1 MKALVSKNQNN
12 EITLL
17 FILIVLVIVFST
29 FSEGFFKI
37 GNMLEISAQMVELS
51 LLTLGMSV
59 CIISGGFDLS
69 IGAMVGLSSV
79 CLAILIS
86 SGMNMGL
93 TIALV
98 FGLLLF
104 CGLINGILV
113 GYLRIN
119 SMLVTLG
126 TSSVFIGIAIVIS
139 QGRAISGLTQEF
151 AVFGQHYLGVIPV
164 QTIILIVV
172 AAFSLLILSYSTW
185 GRRIYL
191 IGSNYEAARFAGI
204 NCGFNIMLVY
214 VYSAAM
220 AFLASLIL
228 TSRLATGRADFG
240 ETYILQSVAAAV
252 FGGIG
257 INGGSGNLFG
267 AILGVAVFAIISNG
281 FNMLDF
287 SQYAQQIVIGLILI
301 VFLAYR
307 AQHNQA

>member
-1 MKALVSKNQNN
+1 MKALVSKDQNH
-12 EITLL
+12 EMTLL
-17 FILIVLVIVFST
+17 FILIVLGIAFSI
-29 FSEGFFKI
+29 FSESFFKI
-37 GNMLEISAQMVELS
+37 GNMLAISAQMAELS

-69 IGAMVGLSSV
+69 IGAMAGLSSV
-79 CLAILIS
+79 CLAVLIS
-86 SGMNMGL
+86 SGMDMGL
-93 TIALV
+93 TIILV
-98 FGLLLF
+98 LGLLLL
-104 CGLINGILV
+104 CGLINGILI

-126 TSSVFIGIAIVIS
+126 TSSVFMGIAIVIS
-139 QGRAISGLTQEF
+139 QGRAISGLTEEF
-151 AVFGQHYLGVIPV
+151 AVFGQQYLGVIPV
-164 QTIILIVV
+164 QTMILIVIL
-172 AAFSLLILSYSTW
+172 AFSFLILSYSTW

-191 IGSNYEAARFAGI
+191 IGSNYEVARFAGI

-228 TSRLATGRADFG
+228 TSRLATGRADLG
-240 ETYILQSVAAAV
+240 ETYVMQSVAAAV

-257 INGGSGNLFG
+257 INGGSGNLAG
-267 AILGVAVFAIISNG
+267 AILGVAVFVIISNG

-287 SQYAQQIVIGLILI
+287 SQYAQQIVIGSILI

-307 AQHNQA
+307 AQRNQE